1 MVQGSFQWG
10 SRVFERSSKGISGVG
25 KGVSWKF
32 QRFSKKVFR
41 MLQGTFKGVSRK
53 FQGRFNGVYVGFK
66 GGYKK
71 FNV

>member
-41 MLQGTFKGVSRK
+41 MLQGTFKGVSMEFMWVSRV
-53 FQGRFNGVYVGFK
+53 FIRSSMCEPS
-66 GGYKK
+66 
-71 FNV
+71 